1 VVEGVRSRARVK
13 AMLKGMDAMHV
24 LIEPFSPFDVAGED
38 RAGEAAKAR
47 AAQQGG
53 QGPEGAA
60 GAERRRRKG
69 EEAEW
74 ESGVAD
80 TRGLEGEGGAK

>member
-1 VVEGVRSRARVK
+1 MPNSGLFTFPEYFLLVDYRRQT
-13 AMLKGMDAMHV
+13 
-24 LIEPFSPFDVAGED
+24 
-38 RAGEAAKAR
+38 AGEAAKAR

-53 QGPEGAA
+53 QGPAGAA

-80 TRGLEGEGGAK
+80 ARGLEGEGGAK

>member
-1 VVEGVRSRARVK
+1 
-13 AMLKGMDAMHV
+13 MLREMDEMHV
-24 LIEPFSPFDVAGED
+24 LIGPCSPSDVAGED
-38 RAGEAAKAR
+38 CAGEAAKAR

-74 ESGVAD
+74 ESGEAD